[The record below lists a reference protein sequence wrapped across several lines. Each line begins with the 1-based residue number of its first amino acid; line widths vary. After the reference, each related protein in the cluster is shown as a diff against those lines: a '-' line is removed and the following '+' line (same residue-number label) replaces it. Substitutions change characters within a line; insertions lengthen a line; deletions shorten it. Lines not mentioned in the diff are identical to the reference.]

1 MTLSRHAAPR
11 DVKGWQFN
19 QVVPQHRR
27 FGYSS
32 RLNRPAQ
39 FNQVFRSSCRSVD
52 NYLVVIAR
60 QNHQQQ
66 ARLGLAIPAKRL
78 KKAVCRNRLKRL
90 IRESFRLNQGTLEG
104 LDIVVTTSKNLK
116 QFSNNAIYRSL
127 EKHWQQVS
135 KCRDSSS
142 E

>member
-1 MTLSRHAAPR
+1 MLSSRVAPR
-11 DVKGWQFN
+11 GVKGWQFN
-19 QVVPQHRR
+19 RAVPQHRR
-27 FGYSS
+27 FRCSS

-60 QNHQQQ
+60 QNRQKF
-66 ARLGLAIPAKRL
+66 ARLGLAIPGKRL
-78 KKAVCRNRLKRL
+78 KRATCRNRLKRL
-90 IRESFRLNQGTLEG
+90 VRESFRHHQDTLEG

-116 QFSNNAIYRSL
+116 QFSNNAIFRSL

-135 KCRDSSS
+135 KCRASSS